1 MDLTQLAW
9 TGLAVFGTLGLLA
22 GAALALAAVRC
33 KVEVNPKIEAVKH
46 ALMGANCGGCAY
58 PGCEAYAEALVSDPS
73 VPPDLC
79 RPGGPEVALAVARI
93 TGKELGSAQPVAA
106 VRRCVKDEGQVA
118 AGLVYQG
125 IRTCLAASL
134 AHGGP
139 DACRFACIGLGD
151 CVASCPFEAMH
162 LEGGMVRI
170 DADACTGCGNCVRA
184 CPKAILELAPRAAR
198 VLVHCSSRD
207 KGKEVASVC
216 QAGCIAC
223 GMCVKKCPAAAVRV
237 EAGRIAIDHDACL
250 AYGPACEEACATSCP
265 RSILRRAGQEGQAA
279 PQPRTPQPAA
289 QPAAGGQEG

>member
-1 MDLTQLAW
+1 MDLIQLAW

-33 KVEVNPKIEAVKH
+33 RVEVNPKIEAVKH

-93 TGKELGSAQPVAA
+93 TGKELGSAQPVVA

-118 AGLVYQG
+118 PGLLYSGV
-125 IRTCLAASL
+125 RTCLGASL

-151 CVASCPFEAMH
+151 CVASCPFGAMH
-162 LEGGMVRI
+162 LEGGLVRV
-170 DADACTGCGNCVRA
+170 DEAACTGCGNCVRA
-184 CPKAILELAPRAAR
+184 CPKTILELTPRAAR
-198 VLVHCSSRD
+198 VIVHCSSRD
-207 KGKEVASVC
+207 KGKEVSEVC
-216 QAGCIAC
+216 QAGCISC
-223 GMCVKKCPAAAVRV
+223 GMCVKKCPASAVSLQ
-237 EAGRIAIDHDACL
+237 AGRIMIDHAACL
-250 AYGPACEEACATSCP
+250 AYGPACEEICATSCP
-265 RSILRRAGQEGQAA
+265 RSILRRTAQAGQAA
-279 PQPRTPQPAA
+279 PPAPTPQPEARPAA
-289 QPAAGGQEG
+289 QEG